1 MKTSLLLGAA
11 LAVLGVAA
19 APTILPAQTTS
30 TTGYMQTSKI
40 IGTKVKT
47 AQGEEVGVVKDV
59 VIDRG
64 SGCMAYTVLSAGGT
78 GTRITGQAKVVAVPW
93 AVYSP
98 SADASVLTVRVERD
112 KIYNAPVF
120 EYSRMDEYSTTGYIN
135 NVYSYYGVSAQVG
148 VSGQTSVTGSAAT
161 TTGATTATATPMA
174 STSPSVTA
182 APTGSTSPAA
192 AAAATAAATASPAA
206 TAPASPEARRET
218 SRKESTTGQPKAS
231 ATPVS
236 PHRHTETMKGEKNE
250 ESPAEST
257 TSPLKERGKTSRKR
271 APEETAEP
279 SVSPKPTQEQE

>member
-59 VIDRG
+59 VIDR
-64 SGCMAYTVLSAGGT
+64 STGCMAYTVLSAGGT
-78 GTRITGQAKVVAVPW
+78 WTRITGQAKVVAVPW
-93 AVYSP
+93 AVYSL

-120 EYSRMDEYSTTGYIN
+120 EYSRIDEYSTTGYIN

-161 TTGATTATATPMA
+161 TTGTTTATAAPMA
-174 STSPSVTA
+174 STSPSIMAT
-182 APTGSTSPAA
+182 TSPAA
-192 AAAATAAATASPAA
+192 TVAPTVAATASPAA
-206 TAPASPEARRET
+206 T
-218 SRKESTTGQPKAS
+218 
-231 ATPVS
+231 
-236 PHRHTETMKGEKNE
+236 
-250 ESPAEST
+250 
-257 TSPLKERGKTSRKR
+257 
-271 APEETAEP
+271 
-279 SVSPKPTQEQE
+279 

>member
-120 EYSRMDEYSTTGYIN
+120 EYSRMNEYSTTGYIN

-174 STSPSVTA
+174 STSPSITA
-182 APTGSTSPAA
+182 APTGTTSPAA
-192 AAAATAAATASPAA
+192 AAAATVAAT
-206 TAPASPEARRET
+206 ASPEARRET
-218 SRKESTTGQPKAS
+218 LRKESTTGQPKAG

-236 PHRHTETMKGEKNE
+236 PHRQTETLKGEKNE

-257 TSPLKERGKTSRKR
+257 TSPSKERGKTSRKR